1 MDTNN
6 SSGPK
11 KTGALKPFLLNMKCT
26 MSSSLV
32 VASILSG
39 ILPCIKAMKIN
50 TVHLNHPR
58 NTLHI
63 LTVFFISDLSG
74 YGKITRKMD
83 YIVISEHKTT

>member
-1 MDTNN
+1 MDTND

-11 KTGALKPFLLNMKCT
+11 KTSALKPFLLNMKCT

-32 VASILSG
+32 IASILSG
-39 ILPCIKAMKIN
+39 ILPCIKAMQSS
-50 TVHLNHPR
+50 TVQLNLP

-74 YGKITRKMD
+74 YGKITRKW
-83 YIVISEHKTT
+83 II